1 MDSKCYRM
9 KVDLLHF
16 NGQLHIE
23 GFLDWHV
30 EVWRFLDDLEIPEE
44 KRSTCI
50 IGLLGAT
57 AILTAVARQSTYS
70 NIVENGTIDA

>member
-1 MDSKCYRM
+1 MDFKCYRM

-30 EVWRFLDDLEIPEE
+30 EVERFLDGLEIPEE
-44 KRSTCI
+44 KKVNLYRR
-50 IGLLGAT
+50 
-57 AILTAVARQSTYS
+57 LTGSNCNSQSCGKAKHIFEHSRQLNY
-70 NIVENGTIDA
+70 